1 MRDRAIDLCGAEGG
15 GRAPD
20 MPLLAAGDRFAF
32 RCAGCGGCCR
42 GREDLVLSGYDL
54 YRLARRLGLPPRI
67 TARAFCRSYIGA
79 VSRLPVLRLAPVRA
93 EGNNCPF
100 LTGGRCAVHEAR
112 PLACALYPL
121 GQEIT
126 REGKVAYY
134 FQNTGCGGRE
144 VRATLADY
152 LAAQGI
158 PEREPQDVLWAVRC
172 MALEQEAPSWEAAL
186 GPVIFAPMSAVDHI
200 DPICQRQRLWHGQ
213 HLHAHDQGSRKQ
225 QKRQDPSF
233 VSHHAHHY
241 HHMKKGSDPC
251 LDHFLTETGKAALP
265 CSSNAADSRS
275 VCARTDLPDL
285 SSSPAGAGCAL
296 RSFLS

>member
-1 MRDRAIDLCGAEGG
+1 MRARAIDLGGAEGG
-15 GRAPD
+15 GGAPD
-20 MPLLAAGDRFAF
+20 MPLRAAGDRFAF

-172 MALEQEAPSWEAAL
+172 MARDGGAPPGGARWAPYPRGRSRPKRAEPLYSGYATARPWPEQLEENLAWLAGERARL
-186 GPVIFAPMSAVDHI
+186 EEM
-200 DPICQRQRLWHGQ
+200 QRRLN
-213 HLHAHDQGSRKQ
+213 RKN
-225 QKRQDPSF
+225 R
-233 VSHHAHHY
+233 
-241 HHMKKGSDPC
+241 
-251 LDHFLTETGKAALP
+251 
-265 CSSNAADSRS
+265 
-275 VCARTDLPDL
+275 
-285 SSSPAGAGCAL
+285 
-296 RSFLS
+296 

>member
-152 LAAQGI
+152 LDAQGI

-186 GPVIFAPMSAVDHI
+186 GPVILRRFQAKLADALYYRYDLARPWPEQLEENLAWLAGERVRLEEMQRRI
-200 DPICQRQRLWHGQ
+200 D
-213 HLHAHDQGSRKQ
+213 RKN
-225 QKRQDPSF
+225 R
-233 VSHHAHHY
+233 
-241 HHMKKGSDPC
+241 
-251 LDHFLTETGKAALP
+251 
-265 CSSNAADSRS
+265 
-275 VCARTDLPDL
+275 
-285 SSSPAGAGCAL
+285 
-296 RSFLS
+296 

>member
-172 MALEQEAPSWEAAL
+172 MALEQEAPLLGGRAGPRHPAAVPGQAGRRPL
-186 GPVIFAPMSAVDHI
+186 LPV
-200 DPICQRQRLWHGQ
+200 R
-213 HLHAHDQGSRKQ
+213 SR
-225 QKRQDPSF
+225 P
-233 VSHHAHHY
+233 
-241 HHMKKGSDPC
+241 P
-251 LDHFLTETGKAALP
+251 L
-265 CSSNAADSRS
+265 
-275 VCARTDLPDL
+275 
-285 SSSPAGAGCAL
+285 AGAAGGEPRLAG
-296 RSFLS
+296 RGAGAPGGDAAAA